1 VNKTEQIKQE
11 KNGLDVWDDI
21 FRYAEEGFEAITE
34 DDFARM
40 RWYGIYQQRPNNG
53 HFMMRVKIPGGQL
66 SADQVDALA
75 EITEKYSRG
84 FCDITTR
91 QDIQYHWLTIQTLP
105 KVLHLLESVGLT
117 TKEAC
122 GDVPRNTTG
131 CPLHGVNADE
141 LIDGSD
147 LVRTITDRLMDDRA
161 FSDLPRKY
169 KVCVSGCG
177 THCSR
182 PEINDLAFLAVRHPD
197 TGEVGFN
204 VWVGGGLSTQ
214 PKFAKSIDAWVTPDE
229 VLPLAVAVTEIFRDD
244 GYRVS
249 RMRARLKFVMEDWGP
264 EKFRDVLQAKLDFP
278 LKRAVP
284 GDYVDDYEDHMGIRP
299 QKQPGLFSLG
309 AVVTV
314 GRITGEQLR
323 VTAEVSRRYGQGRV
337 RTALT
342 QNLIV
347 LDVPS
352 EDVAEAAGTLQAAG
366 LAVTANDVQRGA
378 ATCTGIEFCNLAV
391 AETKN
396 IMKDTVEYLSANTN
410 FEGPFRMHMN
420 GCPNSCGQ
428 HHIADI
434 GFMGGRVKI
443 DGVQHE
449 CFDIS
454 VGGGVGE
461 GRAVV
466 HTIKRKILADDVKT
480 CVKNLMDAYM
490 ERRDKGES
498 FRSFIRRHP
507 DEELVAFLGGREIP
521 ATAEFV

>member
-1 VNKTEQIKQE
+1 MNKTEQIKKE
-11 KNGLDVWDDI
+11 KNGLDVWADI
-21 FRYAEEGFEAITE
+21 FRYAEEGFDAITE

-40 RWYGIYQQRPNNG
+40 RWYGIYQQRPKVG

-66 SADQVDALA
+66 NDRQVDALA
-75 EITEKYSRG
+75 EIAEKYGQG

-105 KVLHLLESVGLT
+105 KVLEILESVGLT

-141 LIDGSD
+141 VFDGSA
-147 LVRTITDRLMDDRA
+147 LVRRITDRLMDDRA

-182 PEINDLAFLAVRHPD
+182 PEINDLAFIAVKHPE

-214 PKFAKSIDAWVTPDE
+214 PKFAKSVDAWITEDQ
-229 VLPLAVAVTEIFRDD
+229 VLPVAVAVTEIFRDD

-249 RMRARLKFVMEDWGP
+249 RLRARLKFLMEDWGP
-264 EKFRDVLQAKLDFP
+264 EKFREVIQSKLDFE
-278 LKRAVP
+278 LARSVP
-284 GDYVDDYEDHMGIRP
+284 YDYADDYEDHMGIRP

-314 GRITGEQLR
+314 GRITDHQLR
-323 VTAEVSRRYGQGRV
+323 VAAEVSRRYGQGRI

-347 LDVPS
+347 LDVAG
-352 EDVAEAAGTLQAAG
+352 EDVGEAVGKLEEAG
-366 LAVTANDVQRGA
+366 LSVTSNAIERGA

-396 IMKDTVEYLSANTN
+396 TMKDVVEYLGKNTS
-410 FEGPFRMHMN
+410 FDGPFRMHMN

-466 HTIKRKILADDVKT
+466 HTIKRKILAKDVGP
-480 CVKNLMDAYM
+480 CVKNLLDAYQ
-490 ERRDKGES
+490 RHRDRGES

-507 DEELVAFLGGREIP
+507 DEELVAFLGGTEIP